1 MLSVI
6 AIGTSVAKGNEELQ
20 TVEAPLFDFATL
32 LLAIFAISVV
42 FWFKQSKIHTLPRHS
57 QLLFGVTPTML
68 ALMCFAMFVLGGIGA
83 WFGSGRGTQGT
94 LSETAWMY
102 SSSIIAQLPIVIL
115 YAKYSLKLRS
125 RRVIPISCIAFVV
138 FVPLALSV
146 AALSHAAL
154 VTTGMELHTSLGHE
168 TLKQLI
174 DAPMG
179 VQTWVV
185 IVCVTVGAGIIEEV
199 FYRGLLLPLFS
210 EVFGGKTVW
219 RAIIATSVFFAIM
232 HIGVAQP
239 SAILGLFV
247 LSIGLCWARVKSGG
261 VLSPIVI
268 HIVFNAMNIA
278 FVYSTHL

>member
-1 MLSVI
+1 M
-6 AIGTSVAKGNEELQ
+6 EP
-20 TVEAPLFDFATL
+20 PLFDFATL
-32 LLAIFAISVV
+32 LLAIVAIGII
-42 FWFKQSKIHTLPRHS
+42 FWFKQSTLSSLPRRSH
-57 QLLFGVTPTML
+57 LLFGATPTML
-68 ALMCFAMFVLGGIGA
+68 ALLCCTMFVLGGIGA
-83 WFGSGRGTQGT
+83 WFGSGRGMQGT
-94 LSETAWMY
+94 LSETAWIY
-102 SSSIIAQLPIVIL
+102 SSSIIAQLPIVLL
-115 YAKYSLKLRS
+115 YTKFSLKRRS
-125 RRVIPISCIAFVV
+125 GRVIPVSCIAFVV

-146 AALSHAAL
+146 AALSHAVFVMSGL
-154 VTTGMELHTSLGHE
+154 ELHTSLGHE

-179 VQTWVV
+179 VQTWIV
-185 IVCVTVGAGIIEEV
+185 IICVTFGAGIIEEV

-210 EVFGGKTVW
+210 ELFGGKTAW
-219 RAIIATSVFFAIM
+219 RAIIATSVFFAVM
-232 HIGVAQP
+232 HIGIAQP